1 MNPIVQDVKNR
12 IYKKGENCLIVVVG
26 PTRIGKSIIGGL
38 TLGKMIDPTFN
49 VKDCMTFEIEE
60 FYDSINNDNFNHKVV
75 VIEEMGLKADKRR
88 FMSLQNKILTYTFQ
102 TFAYKQFCVIMTVP
116 SMSFIDSRIEHLIT
130 YVFEGKKATKQNQK
144 LIKTL
149 FKLKRYSHNPVL
161 GKTYKKNPRFWVDGR
176 KVVLSSITMHV
187 PDEGI
192 IQEYRALEK
201 AYKDKLSRELVNE
214 IKVEAPDEDKNSLSD
229 KEIIQEVLD
238 NKEKF
243 ITKYLGKPHISSTT
257 LKAFFNLSRHKSLD
271 LSKILNEKIKDTHI
285 QMANCA

>member
-1 MNPIVQDVKNR
+1 MNPIVQDIKNR

-26 PTRIGKSIIGGL
+26 ATRIGKSIIGGL

-60 FYDSINNDNFNHKVV
+60 FYDRINNDNFNHKVV

-187 PDEGI
+187 PDESI
-192 IQEYRALEK
+192 IAEYKGLEK

-214 IKVEAPDEDKNSLSD
+214 IKVETPDEEKNSLSD
-229 KEIIQEVLD
+229 SEIVDAVVNNVDEYANLYRGVL
-238 NKEKF
+238 
-243 ITKYLGKPHISSTT
+243 HVSSSTIQT
-257 LKAFFNLSRHKSLD
+257 FFKTSFHKSKSI
-271 LSKILNEKIKDTHI
+271 SKIINQKIKCVNR
-285 QMANCA
+285 QAANCA